1 MTTPTRHEAI
11 EARLKEML
19 DEADLP
25 EPDDVAHLSR
35 AIVFLWY
42 ETKAFVLIDLSELPP
57 GADALDGFNIDLLRA
72 DILGEPFP
80 LGFPDLPGFADA
92 A

>member
-1 MTTPTRHEAI
+1 MTTPVRHDQLEAQFMQ
-11 EARLKEML
+11 ML
-19 DEADLP
+19 EEADLP
-25 EPDDVAHLSR
+25 GPDDVAHLSR

-42 ETKAFVLIDLSELPP
+42 ETKAFVLIDLSEIPP
-57 GADALDGFNIDLLRA
+57 GADALDGLNLDLLRA